1 MNAPIQKHNHVMKP
15 YACGE
20 KLEGY
25 IYIHMCVYVYV
36 SICVCVCINS
46 VAEARLRMYFISL
59 KFYLVLLHWVRSF
72 DDYMGVGIL
81 INKLNCFWNKLTWTI
96 YYLPVTKKI
105 SFLSKFFSY

>member
-36 SICVCVCINS
+36 SICVCVYKLCGRSKIKN
-46 VAEARLRMYFISL
+46 VFYFL
-59 KFYLVLLHWVRSF
+59 K
-72 DDYMGVGIL
+72 IL
-81 INKLNCFWNKLTWTI
+81 
-96 YYLPVTKKI
+96 
-105 SFLSKFFSY
+105 FSAITLG